1 VALAEESLNGYG
13 EWNFVMMWRKG
24 SEVFRYLYSKEYK
37 NKKKIRICGERQETS
52 NKPLGKAFM
61 DKMS

>member
-1 VALAEESLNGYG
+1 MVNGTSL
-13 EWNFVMMWRKG
+13 WRGGKVL
-24 SEVFRYLYSKEYK
+24 EVFRYLYSKEYK